1 MPIPIKKSIFELE
14 TLPKIQTFPTI
25 TKEKVDFRYPLIPP
39 YAYAHIHWD
48 KNNKELI
55 YEVEEPQLTPEEKKV
70 LALLEDGIKELINI
84 SYISVEKGETLI
96 EYLEKNIKVLL
107 DELRIEI
114 TDSSYLKIMYYVYRD
129 FVGLGR
135 IEPLLTDYFIED
147 IECNGSNFP
156 LYIIHRKYRNMRTN
170 IIYESDDELRNFV
183 EKLAQKCGQYVSY
196 ATPLLDGA
204 LPDGSVD
211 YNEHF
216 IYKDCNK
223 VKVCKIGEFV
233 DKYYKEK
240 ESNNPVNVKNIQIPS
255 FDKDMKVKWMDLD
268 YVYRHKINEDL
279 YNLEIEAG
287 RKISLTGAHSIFI
300 LRKDKVVPE
309 KVSDIK
315 EGDYVVAPLNLP
327 ENDIIKEFN
336 LAEQLSKSEYYKKI
350 LLSKVPIKVFQI
362 KEKEIKEYYLK
373 EYKRTKSTFCEHKR
387 KQILPI
393 RLYKLLSENQLRECN
408 IVTTSDIRIPTFLKI
423 NKELMR
429 LLGYY
434 IGEGWLSKINSSYRI
449 SFCFNKNEHKY
460 INEVNNYFIKCFSN
474 KIYREPEQ
482 NNARRLTI
490 NSLLIY
496 LVFRDVLKVSR
507 GAKTK
512 EVPEVVFNVS
522 KELQEEFIKAWHNSD
537 LGSTAS
543 KKLSNGIAYL
553 SLFSN
558 KIVPFYER
566 DKEVFLDNRKIISHE
581 IYTNYYRRSLSDF
594 HTMIPME
601 LFNPLN
607 KLHHRLKNSK
617 IRRIR
622 LKKLLNDIRF
632 NNFNNL
638 ENVTSKKFLKE
649 WTKRGVIKNIQGTSL
664 LTKDGQDA
672 MYEHEF
678 VKKLIDSDLIFLKI
692 NKINRTKSTSEYV
705 YDVSVPGCENFV
717 AGTGG
722 LFCHNSRVNATF
734 TQDISSRGPTFTIR
748 KFTKKPWTP
757 TQLIYLGTV
766 SPQML
771 AYLWLLVEYE
781 KNIMI
786 VGGTA
791 SGKTTLLNCLT
802 FFIPPQARV
811 VSIEDTRELNLYHI
825 NWLPSVARAGVGLTN
840 LLGQKYG
847 EVTLFDLLKESFRQ
861 NPDYVIVGEIRGQE
875 AYVLFQG
882 MASGHP
888 SFGTMHANS
897 VDTMIRRLET
907 PPINLSASLVES
919 LDAVCVMATTKVGG
933 KSVRRVREVVEIVK
947 VDEKT
952 NQATIVRP
960 FIWDPRTDTFELKTK
975 SKVFQDL
982 IVEQGISEQY
992 LLKELDLRTKLL
1004 TRIYQM
1010 KIFSPEQIRAV
1021 INDYYKDPQY
1031 VLSRLGII

>member
-1 MPIPIKKSIFELE
+1 MPIPQKKSIFELE

-25 TKEKVDFRYPLIPP
+25 SKEKVDIRYPLIPP

-48 KNNKELI
+48 RNNKELI

-70 LALLEDGIKELINI
+70 LTLLEEGIKELINI

-114 TDSSYLKIMYYVYRD
+114 PDASYLKIMYYVYRD
-129 FVGLGR
+129 FVGLGK

-170 IIYESDDELRNFV
+170 IVYGSDDELRNFV

-196 ATPLLDGA
+196 ATPLLDGS
-204 LPDGSVD
+204 LPDGS
-211 YNEHF
+211 
-216 IYKDCNK
+216 
-223 VKVCKIGEFV
+223 
-233 DKYYKEK
+233 
-240 ESNNPVNVKNIQIPS
+240 
-255 FDKDMKVKWMDLD
+255 
-268 YVYRHKINEDL
+268 
-279 YNLEIEAG
+279 
-287 RKISLTGAHSIFI
+287 
-300 LRKDKVVPE
+300 
-309 KVSDIK
+309 
-315 EGDYVVAPLNLP
+315 
-327 ENDIIKEFN
+327 
-336 LAEQLSKSEYYKKI
+336 
-350 LLSKVPIKVFQI
+350 
-362 KEKEIKEYYLK
+362 
-373 EYKRTKSTFCEHKR
+373 
-387 KQILPI
+387 
-393 RLYKLLSENQLRECN
+393 
-408 IVTTSDIRIPTFLKI
+408 RI
-423 NKELMR
+423 
-429 LLGYY
+429 
-434 IGEGWLSKINSSYRI
+434 
-449 SFCFNKNEHKY
+449 
-460 INEVNNYFIKCFSN
+460 
-474 KIYREPEQ
+474 
-482 NNARRLTI
+482 
-490 NSLLIY
+490 
-496 LVFRDVLKVSR
+496 
-507 GAKTK
+507 
-512 EVPEVVFNVS
+512 
-522 KELQEEFIKAWHNSD
+522 
-537 LGSTAS
+537 
-543 KKLSNGIAYL
+543 
-553 SLFSN
+553 
-558 KIVPFYER
+558 
-566 DKEVFLDNRKIISHE
+566 
-581 IYTNYYRRSLSDF
+581 
-594 HTMIPME
+594 
-601 LFNPLN
+601 
-607 KLHHRLKNSK
+607 
-617 IRRIR
+617 
-622 LKKLLNDIRF
+622 
-632 NNFNNL
+632 
-638 ENVTSKKFLKE
+638 
-649 WTKRGVIKNIQGTSL
+649 
-664 LTKDGQDA
+664 
-672 MYEHEF
+672 
-678 VKKLIDSDLIFLKI
+678 
-692 NKINRTKSTSEYV
+692 
-705 YDVSVPGCENFV
+705 
-717 AGTGG
+717 
-722 LFCHNSRVNATF
+722 NATF
-734 TQDISSRGPTFTIR
+734 TQDISSRGPTFTVR

-757 TQLIYLGTV
+757 TQLMYLGTV

-791 SGKTTLLNCLT
+791 SGKTTLLNCLA

-811 VSIEDTRELNLYHI
+811 VSIEDTRELSLYHI
-825 NWLPSVARAGVGLTN
+825 NWLPAVARAGVGLTN

-861 NPDYVIVGEIRGQE
+861 NPDYVIVGEIRGAE

-947 VDEKT
+947 IDEKT
-952 NQATIVRP
+952 SQATIVRP
-960 FIWDPRTDTFELKTK
+960 FIWDPRTDTFEFKTG